1 MTLLL
6 NPLLPLTIIIL
17 SPPEGD
23 IPFGGI
29 PFGAILFATI
39 LAPVTI
45 VGLEAVVTRLRA
57 R

>member
-6 NPLLPLTIIIL
+6 NPLLPLTIIL

-45 VGLEAVVTRLRA
+45 VGLEAVVTRLWA